1 MLNIKILALPVVN
14 CVPLGTVSPSI
25 KLWGGRMVKTV
36 LSQRLYS
43 SKDGNGD
50 SNSKAQATQGTR
62 EHWSSSQLG
71 SLDQG
76 RAKGLTGQN
85 ELL

>member
-1 MLNIKILALPVVN
+1 
-14 CVPLGTVSPSI
+14 
-25 KLWGGRMVKTV
+25 MVKTV